1 MKTQSAGFCQSLLGQ
16 RQLNFIHKHETESM
30 LTSAAPSA
38 WRRGIGC
45 RREDRRRYCVKEI
58 ASSDDRRAAQP
69 HHAYNYCRINELR
82 VSRQELA
89 SPVSASA
96 VSNEGSRLTRFRAPR
111 CVPNHAGKRLVP
123 PRLLPLTAPVLLEH
137 APNHQVN
144 PVIVH
149 PLCAPRNAFPRKA
162 ETPWDRATAQV
173 SRATADFDAV

>member
-1 MKTQSAGFCQSLLGQ
+1 
-16 RQLNFIHKHETESM
+16 M

-89 SPVSASA
+89 KKPQEASSLDPA
-96 VSNEGSRLTRFRAPR
+96 GREGRASRPCRVEAQEPR
-111 CVPNHAGKRLVP
+111 R
-123 PRLLPLTAPVLLEH
+123 
-137 APNHQVN
+137 
-144 PVIVH
+144 
-149 PLCAPRNAFPRKA
+149 
-162 ETPWDRATAQV
+162 
-173 SRATADFDAV
+173 